1 MSKNTLVIKKEFG
14 ISKRALFDAWS
25 KPEIMRQWFFAGE
38 KGDNY
43 CTVENQF
50 VTNGKYKIVMFF
62 NNQSEDQSS
71 AEHFGEYTEITR
83 YNTIVFTWN
92 NELVSNAVVKLYFK
106 ELSANKS
113 ELTLEHSLFP
123 TQEIMQLHNTG
134 WDACLTN
141 LETFANNN

>member
-1 MSKNTLVIKKEFG
+1 MIKNTLVIKKEFG

-25 KPEIMRQWFFAGE
+25 KPELMRQWFFAGK

-43 CTVENQF
+43 CTVESQF

-62 NNQSEDQSS
+62 NNQDGDQSS
-71 AEHFGEYTEITR
+71 AEHYGEYTEITR

-92 NELVSNAVVKLYFK
+92 NELVSNTIVKLSFK

-113 ELTLEHSLFP
+113 ELKLEHSLFP
-123 TQEIMQLHNTG
+123 TQKIMQMHNTG
-134 WDACLTN
+134 WDACLIN
-141 LETFANNN
+141 LEAFANNT